1 MHNMNNGTVTFCMES
16 QSDSLSIR
24 CISRASFLQPKLLA
38 MNCGTCSALYST
50 APVAFCSILSRAVLV
65 FFVSVS

>member
-38 MNCGTCSALYST
+38 LNCACSVLYST